1 MGLSDRLS
9 NATKGVRPSDGV
21 SGGGS
26 LIGATVRRR
35 KDAIADSSRRLKVKV
50 HNKLFET
57 IDVAKLETLE
67 PAMVSTKVTAA
78 INDILNEDGRLLT
91 DSDRGKLIEE
101 LKNELL
107 GLGPL
112 EPLLRDDEITDILV
126 NGHNQVYVE
135 KRGKLHATDVVF
147 QDDQHLMLIIDRIV
161 SRVGRRVDE
170 SSPMVDARLPDGSRI
185 NAIIPPLA
193 LDGPA
198 LSIRRFG
205 KHRFDIG
212 ALVEKDALTWDLV
225 EFLLAVVRARLNVI
239 VCGGTGSGKTTMLNC
254 LSAFVPENERIVTI
268 EDSAELSLQQP
279 HVVRLE
285 TRPSNLEG
293 RGEVTQRDL
302 VKNCLRMRPDRIVV
316 GEVRGAEVFDMLQ
329 AMSTGH
335 DGSIATIHA
344 NSPRECLG
352 RLEMMMLLSGV
363 SIPQRAMRQQIASA
377 VNIIV
382 HVSRLSDGS
391 RKVMKISEISG
402 MEGEMIMM
410 QDLFEFV
417 RARHHRRRKN
427 QRQFSIDRHSFHLH
441 PTPRNGRLQ
450 NRIESHQNGRAMS
463 PGDLLIPVAVA
474 GFVLVALRAVVHAP
488 RQSPSGQSHRHAP
501 HGAPG
506 RNAGSTDISR
516 TDRPRLSGREFLS
529 WFYRLNLLQKLE
541 ENLWQAGIYARIA
554 DVLLVILLMFA
565 AGLAVGQAIWGKV
578 LISIGIGAGVAM
590 LPIIYIRVR
599 RQRRIK
605 AFAKQLPYALD
616 LIKSSLEAGHTLL
629 RGLQVVVTEFADP
642 ISSEFR
648 SAIEQS
654 RLGLPLARALEE
666 MLKRVPQEDLRLL
679 VVGVARS
686 IRSRQLAAR

>member
-1 MGLSDRLS
+1 MGLTDRLS
-9 NATKGVRPSDGV
+9 TSATNGARPSEAAGN
-21 SGGGS
+21 GGGS

-67 PAMVSTKVTAA
+67 PAMVSIKVSAA
-78 INDILNEDGRLLT
+78 INDILTEDGRLLT
-91 DSDRGKLIEE
+91 ETDRGRLVEE

-112 EPLLRDDEITDILV
+112 EPLLREDAISDILV
-126 NGHNQVYVE
+126 NGHGQVYVE
-135 KRGKLHATDVVF
+135 KFGKLHSTDVTF
-147 QDDQHLMLIIDRIV
+147 QDDAHLMLIIDRIV

-212 ALVEKDALTWDLV
+212 ALVEKGALTWDSV
-225 EFLLAVVRARLNVI
+225 EFLLAVVRSRLNVI

-254 LSAFVPENERIVTI
+254 LSAFVPEDERIVTI

-285 TRPSNLEG
+285 TRPANLEG
-293 RGEVTQRDL
+293 RGEINQRDL
-302 VKNCLRMRPDRIVV
+302 VKNCLRMRPDRIVL

-352 RLEMMMLLSGV
+352 RLEMMMLLSGISV
-363 SIPQRAMRQQIASA
+363 PQRAMRQQIASA
-377 VNIIV
+377 LNIIV

-410 QDLFEFV
+410 QDLFEFI
-417 RARHHRRRKN
+417 RAETSTTGKIVG
-427 QRQFSIDRHSFHLH
+427 SS
-441 PTPRNGRLQ
+441 
-450 NRIESHQNGRAMS
+450 
-463 PGDLLIPVAVA
+463 
-474 GFVLVALRAVVHAP
+474 
-488 RQSPSGQSHRHAP
+488 QSTG
-501 HGAPG
+501 
-506 RNAGSTDISR
+506 
-516 TDRPRLSGREFLS
+516 
-529 WFYRLNLLQKLE
+529 
-541 ENLWQAGIYARIA
+541 
-554 DVLLVILLMFA
+554 
-565 AGLAVGQAIWGKV
+565 
-578 LISIGIGAGVAM
+578 
-590 LPIIYIRVR
+590 
-599 RQRRIK
+599 
-605 AFAKQLPYALD
+605 
-616 LIKSSLEAGHTLL
+616 
-629 RGLQVVVTEFADP
+629 
-642 ISSEFR
+642 
-648 SAIEQS
+648 
-654 RLGLPLARALEE
+654 
-666 MLKRVPQEDLRLL
+666 
-679 VVGVARS
+679 
-686 IRSRQLAAR
+686 IRSTYTQRLEIAGYKTDSKVIKTPAAR

>member
-1 MGLSDRLS
+1 MGLTDRLS
-9 NATKGVRPSDGV
+9 TSTTNGARPSEAAGN
-21 SGGGS
+21 GGGS

-67 PAMVSTKVTAA
+67 PAMVSIKVSAA
-78 INDILNEDGRLLT
+78 INDILTEDGRLLT
-91 DSDRGKLIEE
+91 ETDRGRLVEE

-112 EPLLRDDEITDILV
+112 EPLLREDAISDILV
-126 NGHNQVYVE
+126 NGHGQVYVE
-135 KRGKLHATDVVF
+135 KFGKLHSTDVTF
-147 QDDQHLMLIIDRIV
+147 QDDAHLMLIIDRIV

-212 ALVEKDALTWDLV
+212 ALVEKGALTWDIV
-225 EFLLAVVRARLNVI
+225 EFLLAVVRSRLNVI

-254 LSAFVPENERIVTI
+254 LSAFVPEDERIVTI

-285 TRPSNLEG
+285 TRPANLEG
-293 RGEVTQRDL
+293 RGEINQRDL
-302 VKNCLRMRPDRIVV
+302 VKNCLRMRPDRIVL

-352 RLEMMMLLSGV
+352 RLEMMMLLSGISV
-363 SIPQRAMRQQIASA
+363 PQRAMRQQIASA
-377 VNIIV
+377 LNIIV

-410 QDLFEFV
+410 QDLFEFI
-417 RARHHRRRKN
+417 RAETSTTGKIVG
-427 QRQFSIDRHSFHLH
+427 SS
-441 PTPRNGRLQ
+441 
-450 NRIESHQNGRAMS
+450 
-463 PGDLLIPVAVA
+463 
-474 GFVLVALRAVVHAP
+474 
-488 RQSPSGQSHRHAP
+488 QSTG
-501 HGAPG
+501 
-506 RNAGSTDISR
+506 
-516 TDRPRLSGREFLS
+516 
-529 WFYRLNLLQKLE
+529 
-541 ENLWQAGIYARIA
+541 
-554 DVLLVILLMFA
+554 
-565 AGLAVGQAIWGKV
+565 
-578 LISIGIGAGVAM
+578 
-590 LPIIYIRVR
+590 
-599 RQRRIK
+599 
-605 AFAKQLPYALD
+605 
-616 LIKSSLEAGHTLL
+616 
-629 RGLQVVVTEFADP
+629 
-642 ISSEFR
+642 
-648 SAIEQS
+648 
-654 RLGLPLARALEE
+654 
-666 MLKRVPQEDLRLL
+666 
-679 VVGVARS
+679 
-686 IRSRQLAAR
+686 IRSTYTQRLEIAGYKTDSKVIKTPAAR